1 MVSVQFFV
9 MITMRYV
16 VKKRDGETEKILSK
30 VETNSYNL
38 LTTKYIEISKENSHV
53 NLGTATLIP

>member
-1 MVSVQFFV
+1 
-9 MITMRYV
+9 MRYV